1 MSGSLV
7 SSLGRSISSPA
18 FLLGLGLGAG
28 AALLAS
34 RALARQVAD
43 LVRLDEDDNESGVCS
58 SGDESSEFSDVSDDQ
73 DMKMMLVVRNELKM
87 GKGKAAAQCAHATLG
102 AYKQARRKCPDLLHI
117 WEATGQPK
125 IAVKVETEADLQLLL
140 GKARSLGL
148 VSYLV
153 ADAGRTQIA
162 AGSQTVL
169 AVGPGPGNLVD
180 QVTGGL
186 KLF

>member
-1 MSGSLV
+1 MPTPHWAPTSRPAASARTFFTSGK
-7 SSLGRSISSPA
+7 RPA
-18 FLLGLGLGAG
+18 
-28 AALLAS
+28 S
-34 RALARQVAD
+34 Q
-43 LVRLDEDDNESGVCS
+43 
-58 SGDESSEFSDVSDDQ
+58 
-73 DMKMMLVVRNELKM
+73 RNL
-87 GKGKAAAQCAHATLG
+87 
-102 AYKQARRKCPDLLHI
+102 
-117 WEATGQPK
+117 ATGTRSNGPINIQSCHVTNIRNVPQLEMFAQ